1 MKKLSKTP
9 ADYSKQFKLM
19 PADFL
24 LGVMNGLDITDVMLN
39 EDGTFLSFNRPPTF
53 KEKMDAARVVIAY
66 LHPKLTSVVI
76 EDKSSL
82 EVVDEGELMKRAKE
96 LLGSMPG
103 KAA

>member
-9 ADYSKQFKLM
+9 AEYSKQFKLM

-24 LGVMNGLDITDVMLN
+24 LGVMNGHEISDVLIN
-39 EDGTFLSFNRPPTF
+39 EDGTFVSFNRLPSF
-53 KEKMDAARVVIAY
+53 KEKMEAAKTVIAY

-82 EVVDEGELMKRAKE
+82 DVVDEAELLRRAKE
-96 LLGSMPG
+96 ILGD
-103 KAA
+103 KK